1 MGCCEAVRD
10 EGGGIMDRARWD
22 RVHAAA
28 SRRWDRHCAAGY
40 SARVAMQRYDRLMGF
55 ALLVLKGK

>member
-1 MGCCEAVRD
+1 M
-10 EGGGIMDRARWD
+10 MDRARWD